1 VEEKKYVAKTIQGL
15 EDVLAEELAS
25 KGVKNIQAGR
35 RMVEFSADN
44 KTMYSLNYSLYTAL
58 RILESKHSFTFTDVN
73 DFYENIR
80 SIEWNEFMGPD
91 NTFAID
97 ASVFKCN
104 AFNNS
109 HFTEMKTKDAVADY
123 FRDGFGRRPSVSLDR
138 PDLLI
143 NIYITGDFCHVSLD
157 TSGTPLYKRGYRE
170 LLHEA
175 SINEVLAAGMIRLSG
190 WKGEGHFYDPMC
202 GGATI
207 PIEAA
212 MFAKRMPSGFFREKW
227 GFMNWKTFQPQLWK
241 QVKEEYSENTPIGDF
256 SIFASDV
263 SSQSIRIARKNIA
276 SARMMKTINLEQT
289 RFEQLNPRG
298 AEGILIF
305 NPPYNVRIEVDDMIQ
320 FYQTIGNHLKHTF
333 MGHQAWIISS
343 DTMAIK
349 HVGLKPSQKF
359 HVMNGQLESRFHG
372 FDMY

>member
-1 VEEKKYVAKTIQGL
+1 
-15 EDVLAEELAS
+15 
-25 KGVKNIQAGR
+25 
-35 RMVEFSADN
+35 
-44 KTMYSLNYSLYTAL
+44 
-58 RILESKHSFTFTDVN
+58 
-73 DFYENIR
+73 
-80 SIEWNEFMGPD
+80 
-91 NTFAID
+91 
-97 ASVFKCN
+97 
-104 AFNNS
+104 
-109 HFTEMKTKDAVADY
+109 
-123 FRDGFGRRPSVSLDR
+123 
-138 PDLLI
+138 
-143 NIYITGDFCHVSLD
+143 
-157 TSGTPLYKRGYRE
+157 
-170 LLHEA
+170 
-175 SINEVLAAGMIRLSG
+175 
-190 WKGEGHFYDPMC
+190 
-202 GGATI
+202 
-207 PIEAA
+207 
-212 MFAKRMPSGFFREKW
+212 
-227 GFMNWKTFQPQLWK
+227 
-241 QVKEEYSENTPIGDF
+241 VKEEYSENTPIGDF